1 MLLGTDWKR
10 VGGQTG
16 QTNNTLWPSHFGDIM
31 ERGMARTA
39 YQFGCCLQ
47 EGMEP
52 VILDSL
58 NGSVPC
64 VRLRINCKCFLSSA
78 GIIK

>member
-1 MLLGTDWKR
+1 MC
-10 VGGQTG
+10 GQTD
-16 QTNNTLWPSHFGDIM
+16 QTNNILWPSHFGDIVQ
-31 ERGMARTA
+31 RGMGRAA
-39 YQFGCCLQ
+39 CHFGCCLQ

-64 VRLRINCKCFLSSA
+64 VRLRINCKRFLSSA
-78 GIIK
+78 GMIRESDYSKL